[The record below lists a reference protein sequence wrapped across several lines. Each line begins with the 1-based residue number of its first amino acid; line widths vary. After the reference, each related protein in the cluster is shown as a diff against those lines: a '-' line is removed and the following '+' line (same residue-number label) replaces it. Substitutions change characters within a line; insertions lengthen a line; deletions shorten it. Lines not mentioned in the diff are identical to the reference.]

1 MMINYDRNL
10 ILLYIIYYLHRSTSF
25 EDIMIVNSNNHDHHH
40 QNSSTNTMSYISTNE
55 FHPVLRP
62 LSSPQSNNNNNNNN
76 NNYINNSNSNI
87 NNSSIMR
94 KDFVLTPERTTRV
107 SAVTSTI
114 STPTTTIASS
124 TTTTNSIIR
133 HKQSSPLTIISS
145 STNIN
150 NDDNSSFNNMKG
162 NGVIFPDIHN
172 KNEFTSNTNNN
183 GNKVNR
189 DLNNYH
195 DQNSSVYSKSESS
208 HGNRIMSMN
217 NDLIFPS
224 EGSLLEHS
232 SILSDFDN
240 NNNHDNDEDND
251 LSRICSPLTTKV
263 DVPSLSILSPRHIT
277 TTNSTP
283 ATTNMTI
290 ISSVMNYDSNC
301 SFIDL
306 PNTTTVINNSN
317 NSSSSS
323 SSRSAYAKDQWK
335 LRPSVATLIKAN
347 NNHHHHANNR
357 NNNYSTTTT
366 NGSSS
371 AYKQNNNLLSPSPPN
386 NSNMNTISNRRM
398 KTIRKFNFSN
408 GSHHDNGN
416 SANHLKDPQNL
427 WYRDY
432 KDLSKLGNNMIMM
445 MIMIMEVVMTI
456 LHMLQDI
463 LR

>member
-10 ILLYIIYYLHRSTSF
+10 ILLYIILYLHRSTSF
-25 EDIMIVNSNNHDHHH
+25 EDIMIVNSNSHHH
-40 QNSSTNTMSYISTNE
+40 HKNSSTNTMSYISTNE

-62 LSSPQSNNNNNNNN
+62 LSSPLSNNNNNNNS
-76 NNYINNSNSNI
+76 YINNSNSNS
-87 NNSSIMR
+87 NSSSNMR

-114 STPTTTIASS
+114 STPPTTTITSS
-124 TTTTNSIIR
+124 TNTTNSIIR

-150 NDDNSSFNNMKG
+150 DDNNSFNNMKG

-172 KNEFTSNTNNN
+172 KNEFTSNTDNN

-195 DQNSSVYSKSESS
+195 DHNSSVYSKSESS
-208 HGNRIMSMN
+208 HGNRMMSMN

-263 DVPSLSILSPRHIT
+263 DVPSLSILSPRHT
-277 TTNSTP
+277 A

-290 ISSVMNYDSNC
+290 IPSVMNYDSNC

-306 PNTTTVINNSN
+306 SNTTTIINNSN
-317 NSSSSS
+317 NIIN

-357 NNNYSTTTT
+357 NNNYSTTTSNT
-366 NGSSS
+366 YNANGSSS
-371 AYKQNNNLLSPSPPN
+371 AFKQNNNLLSPSPPN

-398 KTIRKFNFSN
+398 KTIRKFNSSN

-445 MIMIMEVVMTI
+445 ITYVTI
-456 LHMLQDI
+456 YDI
-463 LR
+463 SR